1 MIHKKVICGG
11 GFYVGYMLL
20 GATIGAAIGYLIPP
34 GSFFWFILGAA
45 GGYLARPYLDQRRY

>member
-1 MIHKKVICGG
+1 M
-11 GFYVGYMLL
+11 GYILF

-45 GGYLARPYLDQRRY
+45 SGYIARPYIDQRRY